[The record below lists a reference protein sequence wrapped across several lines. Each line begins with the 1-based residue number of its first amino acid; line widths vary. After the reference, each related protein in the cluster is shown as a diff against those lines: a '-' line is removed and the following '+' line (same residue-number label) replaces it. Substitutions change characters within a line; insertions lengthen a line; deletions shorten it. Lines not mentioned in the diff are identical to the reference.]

1 MWLRQRWGPFFCD
14 NRTLA
19 VFDAE
24 HAIVGVKDV
33 QGVVCFRIYPADR
46 MNVLSPIDAQ

>member
-1 MWLRQRWGPFFCD
+1 MSGQR
-14 NRTLA
+14 NAA

>member
-1 MWLRQRWGPFFCD
+1 MRLRQRWGPFCAV

-46 MNVLSPIDAQ
+46 MNVFTAD